1 MPTTDSRLPVTVLS
15 GFLGAGKTTL
25 LNHVL
30 ATDHGLRIAVIVND
44 MSEVNIDAALVKQGS
59 ALERVDEQ
67 LVEMSNGCICCTL
80 RHDLLDEVR
89 KLAEADRF
97 DYLLVESTGI
107 SEPMPVAATFSNDF
121 EDGMSLH
128 DVARLDTMVTVV
140 DADNFLEQYKHHMEL
155 NEQGIGLGPE
165 DDRSIA
171 DLLTEQVELADVVV
185 LSKVDLADHETIQ
198 RTRALVQK
206 LNPSARIVEAAHGD
220 VDLDEI
226 LDTGLFDMSRAE
238 EMAGWIQELRGGE
251 HTPETEEYGISSLV
265 WRSRE
270 PLHPARFHAAITQ
283 RWPGVVRSKGFVWLA
298 SRPDW
303 VALWSHAGRGGSLS
317 PVGKWWASYPES
329 ERPLDD
335 DEFAEIRAGW
345 HPEWGDRANEL
356 VLIGQDLDH
365 DTLRAMLDECVLRPG
380 ELAEGWDAW
389 ARYPDPFNEWGIAD
403 EHVHNHA

>member
-1 MPTTDSRLPVTVLS
+1 MPVVDTRLPVTVLS

-30 ATDHGLRIAVIVND
+30 AEDHGLRIAVIVND

-59 ALERVDEQ
+59 SLERVDEQ

-80 RHDLLDEVR
+80 RADLLDEVR

-121 EDGMSLH
+121 EDGTSLH
-128 DVARLDTMVTVV
+128 DIARLDTMVTVV
-140 DADNFLEQYKHHMEL
+140 DCDSFLEQYQHHVEL
-155 NEQGIGLGPE
+155 AEQGIGLGPE

-171 DLLTEQVELADVVV
+171 DLLTEQVELADVIV
-185 LSKVDLADHETIQ
+185 LSKVDLVSRDTLD
-198 RTRALVQK
+198 RTREMVQK
-206 LNPSARIVEAAHGD
+206 LNPIARIVEASHGN
-220 VDLDEI
+220 VNLDEI
-226 LDTGLFDMSRAE
+226 LDTGLFDMERAE
-238 EMAGWIQELRGGE
+238 QMAGWMQELQGGQ

-270 PLHPARFHAAITQ
+270 PLHPARFHAAITK

-303 VALWSHAGRGGSLS
+303 VALWSHAGRGGSLA
-317 PVGKWWASYPES
+317 PVGKWWASFPES
-329 ERPLDD
+329 EQPTS
-335 DEFAEIRAGW
+335 EAEQEEIRVDW
-345 HPEWGDRANEL
+345 HPEFGDRANEL
-356 VLIGQDLDH
+356 VLIGQDLNH
-365 DTLRAMLDECVLRPG
+365 DELRASLDTCVLTAR
-380 ELAEGWDAW
+380 ELAEGWDTW
-389 ARYPDPFNEWGIAD
+389 LTYSDPFNEWGIAAH
-403 EHVHNHA
+403 EHAH